1 MEKQEIANNTGKTFF
16 PDDDLAAKRFDDLA
30 AELGAP
36 ETLRPQHAIM
46 LADVVRN
53 EKLKEQLNADIAKRG
68 LGEMARNGRQSYWRE
83 NKSVSQLMK
92 LVDQQRRTMQALGLI
107 AKQKDQPADND
118 DGDDFDDF

>member
-1 MEKQEIANNTGKTFF
+1 VEKEHSIGKKYF
-16 PDDDLAAKRFDDLA
+16 PNDELAAEHFYAIA
-30 AELGAP
+30 AELGDP
-36 ETLRPQHAIM
+36 ENLRPQHAIM
-46 LADVVRN
+46 IADIVRN
-53 EKLKEQLNADIAKRG
+53 ERLKEQLNVDITNRG

-107 AKQKDQPADND
+107 AKQKDQGSDKD

>member
-1 MEKQEIANNTGKTFF
+1 MEKNENANSIGKGFF
-16 PDDDLAAKRFDDLA
+16 PDDELAASRFDALA
-30 AELGAP
+30 AELGDP
-36 ETLRPQHAIM
+36 ENLRPQHAIM
-46 LADVVRN
+46 IADVVRN

-107 AKQKDQPADND
+107 AKQKDQSSESD

>member
-1 MEKQEIANNTGKTFF
+1 MEKECSIGKKYF
-16 PDDDLAAKRFDDLA
+16 PNDELA
-30 AELGAP
+30 AERFDAIAAEINNP
-36 ETLRPQHAIM
+36 EDLRPQHAIM
-46 LADVVRN
+46 IADIVRN

-107 AKQKDQPADND
+107 AKQKDQSADNN
-118 DGDDFDDF
+118 DGYDFDKF

>member
-1 MEKQEIANNTGKTFF
+1 MEKEYSIGKKYF
-16 PDDDLAAKRFDDLA
+16 PNDEPASEHFDAIA
-30 AELGAP
+30 AELGDP
-36 ETLRPQHAIM
+36 ESLRPQHAIM
-46 LADVVRN
+46 IADIVRN

-107 AKQKDQPADND
+107 AKQKDQSMDND

>member
-1 MEKQEIANNTGKTFF
+1 MEKEHSIGKIYF
-16 PDDDLAAKRFDDLA
+16 PNDELA
-30 AELGAP
+30 AERFDAIATEINNP
-36 ETLRPQHAIM
+36 ENLRPQHAIM
-46 LADVVRN
+46 IADIVRN

-107 AKQKDQPADND
+107 AKQKDQSADND
-118 DGDDFDDF
+118 DGDDF